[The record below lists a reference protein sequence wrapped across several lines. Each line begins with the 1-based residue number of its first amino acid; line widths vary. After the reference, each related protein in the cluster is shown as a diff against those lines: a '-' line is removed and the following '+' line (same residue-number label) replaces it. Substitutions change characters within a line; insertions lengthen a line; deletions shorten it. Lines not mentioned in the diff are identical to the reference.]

1 MLQRHMPDIVRQH
14 AKEVA
19 GESSHVKIND
29 ERLFALAES
38 IAAKPLPT
46 WDTNT
51 HYFDGTR
58 RSLMYTLI
66 LDASNFCFW
75 PSLAKV
81 THEGK
86 EYGEEDGY
94 FALAIAVKS
103 GFQSDT
109 PYWEAEYLRD
119 MSFVEF
125 KRLFRGEMPLL
136 AERYQN
142 VQNLGAVL
150 CEKYDSDP
158 VKLLEAA
165 GRHAPT
171 LARTLADQFRAY
183 EDSRMYKGRKV
194 DFLKRAQL
202 CASDIA
208 GSFGREPLGALE
220 AEDEL
225 TCFADYKLPQ
235 IFHNDGAFE
244 YSKDLD
250 ARVRAHVRI
259 DAGSEEEVE
268 IRANT
273 IVAVGRMSGYLE
285 GKGVP
290 LTERMIDWLLW
301 NESVVPGRLT
311 VPHHKTLTT
320 SY

>member
-1 MLQRHMPDIVRQH
+1 MPDIVRKH

-19 GESSHVKIND
+19 EESTHVKID
-29 ERLFALAES
+29 DAHLFALADS

-58 RSLMYTLI
+58 RSIMYTLI

-86 EYGEEDGY
+86 EYGEDDGY

-103 GFQSDT
+103 GFQGET
-109 PYWEAEYLRD
+109 PYWEAEYLKD
-119 MSFVEF
+119 MGFESF
-125 KRLFRGEMPLL
+125 KRLFQGEMPLL
-136 AERYQN
+136 EERYRN
-142 VQNLGAVL
+142 VKNLGEVL
-150 CEKYDSDP
+150 CARYDGDP
-158 VKLLEAA
+158 VKLLETAD
-165 GRHAPT
+165 RHAPT
-171 LARTLADQFRAY
+171 LARTLADEFLAY
-183 EDSRMYKGRKV
+183 EDSRMYRGRKV

-202 CASDIA
+202 CVSDIA

-235 IFHNDGAFE
+235 IFHNDGAFV
-244 YSKDLD
+244 YSDDLD
-250 ARVRAHVRI
+250 RRIRANVRI

-273 IVAVGRMSGYLE
+273 IVAVGRMADYL
-285 GKGVP
+285 KKKDVP

-301 NESVVPGRLT
+301 NESVIPGRLS